1 MGRSGRHA
9 AGALRATE
17 GADERCAIWSEG
29 GCVPSRAGRVGKGGR
44 EDEEALVAG
53 VEVVISQVQ
62 CAGKVQVG
70 PDWVGTGDTLP
81 PCLDMAYPSQ
91 NPSPTPPGCVG
102 LLWGHTVPRFLPSC
116 PVSLVTRLPPPL
128 A

>member
-1 MGRSGRHA
+1 MGRSGR
-9 AGALRATE
+9 RATGPLRPRKE
-17 GADERCAIWSEG
+17 RMRGEPSGQRGACAIT
-29 GCVPSRAGRVGKGGR
+29 AGRVGKGGR

-53 VEVVISQVQ
+53 AEVVISQVQ
-62 CAGKVQVG
+62 CVGKVQVG
-70 PDWVGTGDTLP
+70 PDWAGTGDPLP
-81 PCLDMAYPSQ
+81 PCLDMADPSQ

-116 PVSLVTRLPPPL
+116 PVSLVTRLPPSL